1 MCKNPLLTEPLEPYQ
16 LRDQQPIGDQLVEAA
31 VNASYARSVL
41 TTEGPEVPLPT
52 GRIFAGL
59 LGLLQSYRRSP
70 HSIPPDVRAR
80 VHVRITMARV
90 MGKSLDQPYADSLV
104 SFNKQAKKFRK
115 RF

>member
-1 MCKNPLLTEPLEPYQ
+1 MNKGTFEKYQ
-16 LRDQQPIGDQLVEAA
+16 IRDEQPIGDQLVEAA

-41 TTEGPEVPLPT
+41 TAEGPEVPLPT

-59 LGLLQSYRRSP
+59 LGLLNAGVGSVY
-70 HSIPPDVRAR
+70 SIPAEVRAR
-80 VHVRITMARV
+80 VHVRITMASL
-90 MGKSLDQPYADSLV
+90 MGKSLEQPYVDSLT